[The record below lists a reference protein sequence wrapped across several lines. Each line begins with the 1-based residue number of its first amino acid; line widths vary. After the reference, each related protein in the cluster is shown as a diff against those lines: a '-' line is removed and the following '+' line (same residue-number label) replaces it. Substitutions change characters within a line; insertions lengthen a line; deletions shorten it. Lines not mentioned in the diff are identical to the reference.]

1 MARDSVDK
9 IRQLR
14 SPYTLEDVYT
24 ALRTL
29 AFFGGN
35 LRRATAALNGSGIQ
49 VSKRTLERWSQRQY
63 PDAYAEAQAAVH
75 REAWQNSLSRAIQV
89 LASASESLGLLEGL
103 AVSQCGTPGADRTA
117 RI

>member
-1 MARDSVDK
+1 MAKAPVDA

-35 LRRATAALNGSGIQ
+35 VGRATAALNGAGLQ
-49 VSKRTLERWSQRQY
+49 VAKRTLERWSQRQY
-63 PDAYAEAQAAVH
+63 PEAYAEAQAEVH
-75 REAWQNSLSRAIQV
+75 GVAWQNSLSRAIQV
-89 LASASESLGLLEGL
+89 LAIASESLERLKASSVIHGP
-103 AVSQCGTPGADRTA
+103 TTA
-117 RI
+117 STEMH